1 MKHLMLINLMKPR
14 CHILIMTPWLL
25 QSGYSNQIKCA
36 SGAVFDASFEPLI
49 PAVLSDFYGQRKVA
63 KHTSQ
68 QADKEADELKKIKAK
83 RLAQTL

>member
-1 MKHLMLINLMKPR
+1 
-14 CHILIMTPWLL
+14 MTPWLL